1 MKQCDNCSRSTVN
14 NARLCSK
21 CNSEEW
27 RNKNP
32 VRYAYNNLK
41 HNAKKRGK
49 EFDLTLKEFEMFCMR
64 TEYMKGKGRTAES
77 YHIDR
82 VDESKG
88 YTITNITLLTNSQNI
103 KKSLGYRYGKHEDE
117 PDFIVTTIRPAVFGD
132 DVPF

>member
-1 MKQCDNCSRSTVN
+1 MRKQCANCSKQAVK
-14 NARLCSK
+14 NARLCGK
-21 CNSEEW
+21 CNSEDW

-49 EFDLTLKEFEMFCMR
+49 EFDLTYEEFERFCVK
-64 TEYMKGKGRTAES
+64 TDYMMGKGRTAES

-88 YTITNITLLTNSQNI
+88 YTITNITLLTNSQNM
-103 KKSLGYRYGKHEDE
+103 KKSLGYRYGKGEDD
-117 PDFIVTTIRPAVFGD
+117 PDFIVTTFRPATFP